1 MILDFV
7 NIKSCFGDATRVCA
21 VIKWPLTVVL
31 ALFVVILASTGGPAH
46 ANQDKTVPKASSARL
61 GGDDQRTRFVADIS
75 SSIGY
80 SVYVL
85 PDPFRVIIDLPE
97 INFQL
102 PPGQGVSGRGL
113 VTGYRFGLFSPGRS
127 RIVIDA
133 SAPVLIEKSFVIP
146 ATELK
151 PARLV
156 VDIVK
161 TDRKTFFE
169 NRKRQLEAQA
179 ETGKLAAIPLPKP
192 RPRGSIIPDLNK
204 KSDRL
209 GKRRTKKMIIIDPGH
224 GGIDGGAVGKRGV
237 REKTVVL
244 SVARLLKKRL
254 LATGRYEVALTRSSD
269 TFIPL
274 RKRVEFA
281 RRKEGDLFISIHAD
295 TVKLSTVRGATVYTL
310 SEKASDAEAAAL
322 AQKENRS
329 DIIAGVDLARQNDVV
344 TDILI
349 DLVLRETKNRSIVFA
364 QKMVKSLG
372 GVTRINKTPHR
383 FAGFVVL
390 KAPDIPSVLL
400 ELGFLSN
407 GKDARLL
414 LSQNWRRKV
423 ARAVTASIDKYFTA
437 QIANRPL

>member
-1 MILDFV
+1 VNWNFI
-7 NIKSCFGDATRVCA
+7 NIKSRFGRSKRALCDFKSLAAIVIVLTSWVFLLPADAA
-21 VIKWPLTVVL
+21 
-31 ALFVVILASTGGPAH
+31 
-46 ANQDKTVPKASSARL
+46 KTKQNHSVPEASSARL
-61 GGDDQRTRFVADIS
+61 GGDNLRTRFVVDIS
-75 SSIGY
+75 NSIGY

-146 ATELK
+146 ATTQK

-161 TDRKTFFE
+161 TDRKTFLK
-169 NRKRQLEAQA
+169 NRQSQLEAQSS
-179 ETGKLAAIPLPKP
+179 GRKFAAIPIPKRKPRASIVPGVNKKTP
-192 RPRGSIIPDLNK
+192 RPRARTAK
-204 KSDRL
+204 K
-209 GKRRTKKMIIIDPGH
+209 IIILDPGH
-224 GGIDGGAVGKRGV
+224 GGIDSGAVGKGGV
-237 REKTVVL
+237 VEKKIVL
-244 SVARLLKKRL
+244 SVARILGKILK
-254 LATGRYEVALTRSSD
+254 ATGRYEVRMTRNND
-269 TFIPL
+269 TFVPL

-281 RRKEGDLFISIHAD
+281 RRKSGDLFISIHAD
-295 TVKLSTVRGATVYTL
+295 TVKFSTVRGATIYTL

-329 DIIAGVDLARQNDVV
+329 DIIAGVNLAEENDVV

-349 DLVLRETKNRSIVFA
+349 DLVLRETKNHSIFFA
-364 QKMVKSLG
+364 QTIVKNLKG
-372 GVTRINKTPHR
+372 TTRTSKKPLR
-383 FAGFVVL
+383 FAGFAVL
-390 KAPDIPSVLL
+390 KAPDIPSVLI

-407 GKDARLL
+407 GRDAKL
-414 LSQNWRRKV
+414 LSSLRWRRKV
-423 ARAVTASIDKYFTA
+423 SRAVAVSIDKYFRSK
-437 QIANRPL
+437 ISN